1 MLLFFLKFQSEN
13 TLMKYSIR
21 YLLPLLVFVL
31 LSLVCK
37 NAKHDQDNFSSN
49 LNKPQNTVDIS
60 IPGSF
65 VPASIIV
72 FDSSAIP
79 VFINNFPAFSKIKN
93 DLLRFYK
100 KRNYS
105 YAWFDN
111 SGMIEPAFNLY
122 NRIINIKDDGLPDKF
137 LYKNQLID
145 LVETNESNPTVSP
158 QLELMLTSQY
168 LSYAKFSWSGLS
180 KEKLMSV
187 NWYLPRKETSY
198 STLLDSILNEKDILK
213 DVPVYRQYDLLK
225 SYLKKY
231 YDIQAK
237 GGWDKIISL
246 KKNYKVGDTAN
257 AIGKIRAHLFLTGEI
272 NDDNGSNVYD
282 SILQISIKQLQRQFG
297 YKENSIITSALIAE
311 LNKPVEQRIEQI
323 IVNMERCRWV
333 PVQLSTDYLLIN
345 IPEYKVHIYENDSLA
360 WSMKIV
366 VGKNK
371 NRTAVFNGELKYIV
385 FSPYWNVPT
394 SILQKE
400 ILPAIKRNSNYLNT
414 MHMEWNG
421 QSVRQL
427 PGPWNALGLVK
438 FLFPNSH
445 SIYLHDT
452 PSKYL
457 FNEDKRAFSH
467 GCIRVAEAKRLAQ
480 YLLRKDSDWDENKI
494 TEAMNKGVER
504 YVTLKKTIPVFIAY
518 FTAWVD
524 ENGKLQFR
532 NDIYNRDS
540 KLAKMILEKPLL

>member
-1 MLLFFLKFQSEN
+1 M
-13 TLMKYSIR
+13 
-21 YLLPLLVFVL
+21 
-31 LSLVCK
+31 
-37 NAKHDQDNFSSN
+37 
-49 LNKPQNTVDIS
+49 
-60 IPGSF
+60 
-65 VPASIIV
+65 
-72 FDSSAIP
+72 
-79 VFINNFPAFSKIKN
+79 
-93 DLLRFYK
+93 
-100 KRNYS
+100 
-105 YAWFDN
+105 
-111 SGMIEPAFNLY
+111 
-122 NRIINIKDDGLPDKF
+122 
-137 LYKNQLID
+137 
-145 LVETNESNPTVSP
+145 
-158 QLELMLTSQY
+158 
-168 LSYAKFSWSGLS
+168 
-180 KEKLMSV
+180 
-187 NWYLPRKETSY
+187 
-198 STLLDSILNEKDILK
+198 
-213 DVPVYRQYDLLK
+213 
-225 SYLKKY
+225 
-231 YDIQAK
+231 
-237 GGWDKIISL
+237 
-246 KKNYKVGDTAN
+246 
-257 AIGKIRAHLFLTGEI
+257 
-272 NDDNGSNVYD
+272 
-282 SILQISIKQLQRQFG
+282 QRQFG

-400 ILPAIKRNSNYLNT
+400 ILPAIKRNSNYLNA

>member
-1 MLLFFLKFQSEN
+1 
-13 TLMKYSIR
+13 MKYSIKF
-21 YLLPLLVFVL
+21 LLPFLFFVL
-31 LSLVCK
+31 FSIVCK
-37 NAKHDQDNFSSN
+37 NAKNDKVNFSSN
-49 LNKPQNTVDIS
+49 SNKPQNTVDIS

-65 VPASIIV
+65 VPTSEIV

-79 VFINNFPAFSKIKN
+79 LFIEQFPSFSKFKN
-93 DLLRFYK
+93 ELFRFYK
-100 KRNYS
+100 KRNFS
-105 YAWFDN
+105 YAWFDK
-111 SGMIEPAFNLY
+111 SGIIEPAFNLY

-137 LYKNQLID
+137 LYKTQLID
-145 LVETNESNPTVSP
+145 LMEKNENNPIVSS

-168 LSYAKFSWSGLS
+168 LSYAKFSWAGLS
-180 KEKLMSV
+180 KEKILAV
-187 NWYLPRKETSY
+187 DWYLPRKETSY
-198 STLLDSILNEKDILK
+198 SSLLDSILNEKMILK
-213 DVPVYRQYDLLK
+213 EAPVYRQYDLLK
-225 SYLKKY
+225 KYLKKY

-237 GGWDKIISL
+237 GGWGKIISS
-246 KKNYKVGDTAN
+246 KKNYNLGDSAN
-257 AIGKIRAHLFLTGEI
+257 AIGKIRSHLFLSGDI
-272 NDDNGSNVYD
+272 SVDNLSNVYD
-282 SILQISIKQLQRQFG
+282 STLQISIKQIQHQFG
-297 YKENSIITSALIAE
+297 YKENGIITASLIAE
-311 LNKPVEQRIEQI
+311 MNKPVEERIEQI

-345 IPEYKVHIYENDSLA
+345 IPEFKVHIYENDSLA

-394 SILQKE
+394 SILKKE
-400 ILPAIKRNSNYLNT
+400 ILPAIKRNPNYLNAF
-414 MHMEWNG
+414 HMEWHG
-421 QSVRQL
+421 QSVRQH

-480 YLLRKDSDWDENKI
+480 YLLRKDPEWDDKKI

-524 ENGKLQFR
+524 ETGKLEFR

-540 KLAKMILEKPLL
+540 KLIKMILEKPLL